1 MTWYV
6 VLFIM
11 TDIQIRNEG
20 RSLLKKYYDNPR
32 DNAAFDRC
40 IDVMTRLILKYGKQV
55 LESQES
61 DEKNKII
68 KWDARKK
75 EKIAA

>member
-11 TDIQIRNEG
+11 TDIQIRNGG

-68 KWDARKK
+68 K
-75 EKIAA
+75 

>member
-1 MTWYV
+1 M
-6 VLFIM
+6 
-11 TDIQIRNEG
+11 
-20 RSLLKKYYDNPR
+20 KKYYDDPK

-61 DEKNKII
+61 DKNNKII
-68 KWDARKK
+68 ELDAREEKNNGIK
-75 EKIAA
+75 EKRRVAFLREMCYI

>member
-1 MTWYV
+1 M
-6 VLFIM
+6 
-11 TDIQIRNEG
+11 
-20 RSLLKKYYDNPR
+20 KKYYDDSK

-61 DEKNKII
+61 DKNNKII
-68 KWDARKK
+68 EWDERKE

>member
-1 MTWYV
+1 MT
-6 VLFIM
+6 F
-11 TDIQIRNEG
+11 TRTATEN
-20 RSLLKKYYDNPR
+20 KKYYDDPK

-61 DEKNKII
+61 DENDKII
-68 KWDARKK
+68 ELDAREE